1 MSAESLTEEQRAQ
14 RWRQRLWGATILI
27 AIAVIVLPLLL
38 DGSGSESQFRRV
50 ESLRQE
56 PTRVIN
62 SDGSRRTVAIPES
75 APATAPAPLVESGSL
90 ADNANSTRSEGF
102 FQRLKRRFTESP
114 KQNSDA
120 RVAVQSGA
128 VEELVTP
135 SAVQIPQTAETEAEL
150 PSSADSDNEI
160 SDYRAWVVQAGS
172 FREEINALAVR
183 DRLRRD
189 GYPSFVTLSNDG
201 AVFRVRVGPM
211 VNKAQAGR
219 VQNNVMELL
228 GREAIVMPYP

>member
-14 RWRQRLWGATILI
+14 RLRQRLWGATILI

-62 SDGSRRTVAIPES
+62 ADGTRRTVVIPEPDVSESSDSSS
-75 APATAPAPLVESGSL
+75 AGEP
-90 ADNANSTRSEGF
+90 EGI
-102 FQRLKRRFTESP
+102 FQRLKRRFTE
-114 KQNSDA
+114 N
-120 RVAVQSGA
+120 
-128 VEELVTP
+128 
-135 SAVQIPQTAETEAEL
+135 PQ
-150 PSSADSDNEI
+150 SSADSRRLSPPTEI
-160 SDYRAWVVQAGS
+160 ENQAGQGQNPSFDDSGPVEPLPAGPAAGDLTDTTIVDYQAWVVQAGS
-172 FREEINALAVR
+172 FAEEANALAVR

-189 GYPSFVTLSNDG
+189 GYPSFVSMSND
-201 AVFRVRVGPM
+201 ASVFRVRVGPM
-211 VNKAQAGR
+211 VNKQQAGT
-219 VQNNVMELL
+219 VQQRVMELL

>member
-14 RWRQRLWGATILI
+14 RLRQRLWGATILI

-62 SDGSRRTVAIPES
+62 ADGTRQTVPIPE
-75 APATAPAPLVESGSL
+75 T
-90 ADNANSTRSEGF
+90 NANTAGVDSSAGQAPEGF
-102 FQRLKRRFTESP
+102 LQRLKRRFTESP
-114 KQNSDA
+114 TEDTDARAFTAPTEPQTPAELEQNSEPAPLND
-120 RVAVQSGA
+120 
-128 VEELVTP
+128 LP
-135 SAVQIPQTAETEAEL
+135 SAAPEAE
-150 PSSADSDNEI
+150 SDTAI
-160 SDYRAWVVQAGS
+160 TDHRAWVVQAGS
-172 FREEINALAVR
+172 FREEANALAVR

-189 GYPSFVTLSNDG
+189 GFPSFVSISNDG
-201 AVFRVRVGPM
+201 EVFRVRVGPM
-211 VNKAQAGR
+211 VNKQQAGS
-219 VQNNVMELL
+219 VQARVMELL